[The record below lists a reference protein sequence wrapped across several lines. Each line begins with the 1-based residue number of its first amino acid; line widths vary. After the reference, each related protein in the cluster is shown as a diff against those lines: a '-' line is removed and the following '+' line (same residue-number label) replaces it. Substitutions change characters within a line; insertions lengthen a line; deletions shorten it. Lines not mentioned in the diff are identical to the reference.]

1 MEQKAQGGEFM
12 SRNPRGRN
20 SMSSPK
26 AVGWMTERKLT
37 PLSLIPGNLEVI
49 DPFVMLLSSF
59 KESNRWR

>member
-1 MEQKAQGGEFM
+1 MGHCLGSQGKMSVCGYEKKAQGGEFM

-37 PLSLIPGNLEVI
+37 PLSLIPGNL
-49 DPFVMLLSSF
+49 
-59 KESNRWR
+59 